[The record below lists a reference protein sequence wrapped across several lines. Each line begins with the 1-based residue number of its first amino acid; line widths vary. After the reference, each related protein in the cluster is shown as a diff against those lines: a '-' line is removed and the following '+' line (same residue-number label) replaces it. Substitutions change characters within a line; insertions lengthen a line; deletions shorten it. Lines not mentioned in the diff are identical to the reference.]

1 MSKKK
6 KQKLSLRSIIGIGLS
21 ILFFITLIGAIKW
34 ANYRQSFEVSN
45 IRISGNKILEKST
58 YEAIVSAFEVTS
70 INQADLQKMAQAIEE
85 NPFVKAAQVSRHF
98 PNKMTINIVERDP
111 LAIINL
117 ADKLMIDGEGVV
129 LPNHAYSNE
138 ALIPILSGFNPST
151 DLYPHGEQTFSV
163 KVKEAVAILKQLSNS
178 YPELYENI
186 SELTLNNDEEYVI
199 ILSDRPTRVVLG
211 KDDIITKLNILK
223 NFDTALGQRQLTDF
237 RLLDMRYKKQL
248 VAREWT

>member
-21 ILFFITLIGAIKW
+21 ILFFITLIGALKW

-70 INQADLQKMAQAIEE
+70 INQADLRKMAQAIEE

-117 ADKLMIDGEGVV
+117 ADKLMIDIEGVV

-163 KVKEAVAILKQLSNS
+163 KVKEAVAILKQLSNG